1 MARSR
6 QSGRICAQ
14 GWPHFREQPPYGHQS
29 AGREGPAFHEAAYG
43 VTMDAETQLA
53 EFVARFSPEVQ
64 DRIRDCRSKVEA
76 RFPTAVQLIYDN
88 YNFLVISFG
97 PTDRPSDV
105 VLSLAAYASG
115 LNLNFLQRG
124 PELPDPASILRGTG
138 KVVRN
143 VRLDAQEDLDRPEVI
158 ALIDAADALAS
169 VPIGKSERRRV
180 IIKSVSAK
188 QRPRR

>member
-1 MARSR
+1 
-6 QSGRICAQ
+6 
-14 GWPHFREQPPYGHQS
+14 
-29 AGREGPAFHEAAYG
+29 
-43 VTMDAETQLA
+43 MDAETQLA

-124 PELPDPASILRGTG
+124 PELPDPASILRGSG

-158 ALIDAADALAS
+158 ALIDRGLSNKEIAQQLNLELATVKNHVHNILEKLNVASRHHAARLARAGARNGS
-169 VPIGKSERRRV
+169 GHLK
-180 IIKSVSAK
+180 
-188 QRPRR
+188 